1 MIKGLYPFAEY
12 WSQDGSIWVISDPHF
27 GDSDCKLMDPN
38 WIEPD
43 EQVKRINRLCGK
55 NDTLVCLG
63 DIGDIKYIRK
73 LNAKIKILI
82 KGNHDSGD
90 SCYQRKFTYLEKT
103 CPTQEDICEYRK
115 IICANRFNKNSKTQD
130 TSWRHTRSDGEVI
143 EHLRIQIDNSLFDQ
157 VYSGPLFIS
166 DRIVLSHA
174 PIDFGDNYDCFFNIH
189 GHEHTLVPKLN
200 HLNVA
205 ANIIN
210 YYPLN
215 LGEIIKDGKLSS
227 VMNFNKKIIEKAGE
241 KKNEVK

>member
-1 MIKGLYPFAEY
+1 MIKGLYPFTEY
-12 WSQDGSIWVISDPHF
+12 WSQDGSIWIISDPHF
-27 GDSDCKLMDPN
+27 DDSDCKLMDPN

-43 EQVKRINRLCGK
+43 EQVKRINKLCGK
-55 NDTLVCLG
+55 NDTLICLG
-63 DIGDIKYIRK
+63 DVGNIKYIRE

-82 KGNHDSGD
+82 KGNHDKGD
-90 SCYQRKFTYLEKT
+90 SYYQRKFTYFEQT
-103 CPTQEDICEYRK
+103 CPTQADVCEFTK
-115 IICANRFNKNSKTQD
+115 ILCTNKFNKNSKTQD
-130 TSWRHTRSDGEVI
+130 ISWRHTRSDGEVI

-205 ANIIN
+205 ANIVD

-215 LGEIIKDGKLSS
+215 LGEIIKDGKLSN
-227 VMNFNKKIIEKAGE
+227 VMNFNKKITEKAGE
-241 KKNEVK
+241 KKNEIK